1 MNRKKRCLT
10 LLLGLTLLIAC
21 RVPYEKI
28 AIDRTRSYILSM
40 NNRDIGTQMKLLE
53 AFSPKREAI
62 ESFLSYVIEATERSL
77 QVVHEDRQVIIVRA
91 HFFLRL
97 KDDYP
102 RDGGFSPGNNEVT
115 RYFAYYKNRDMQLR
129 EILEKLIK

>member
-77 QVVHEDRQVIIVRA
+77 QVVHEDRQVIIVSA

-97 KDDYP
+97 KYYYP
-102 RDGGFSPGNNEVT
+102 IDGGF
-115 RYFAYYKNRDMQLR
+115 
-129 EILEKLIK
+129 